1 MYRCLQKIILG
12 FLLIVMG
19 AEWSWALYRSD
30 DYKPRDYPLP
40 PEYFLDRLPIL
51 PTIESIL
58 WYRDANNAYLGAAG
72 SYTSEDL
79 FLIQNLKLQHGLFPE
94 TKFAFNFDMDQDY
107 DGIYE
112 HHFLEIDGP
121 TNGIWSGGLMGEPM
135 AQKEYSSIG
144 VMAQRKTETAQARAE
159 FILPDFAFVGKNKDN
174 ATYVTQPYNVRFSG
188 WQPLVTG
195 LEVFATA
202 DLDFPS
208 ETDYMKPEFFFSY
221 QSYKPAGGVIWH
233 MTDRQMIWMEGQY
246 EKTNKE
252 RNGYDVNDPKNF
264 HTQRQVIFGRLEY
277 VYGTPN
283 AYRSTA
289 GLEYVNFTESNDYPN
304 DSKSTYDLDHLSRI
318 VYGTFQ
324 MPLIARLCLQVG
336 LYVDVVNHDQDYL
349 DNPKETEQKVGWEG
363 KVPFALVWNDG
374 SFNAQIGVSVEIDEP
389 RFGGGFAG
397 ATIIF

>member
-1 MYRCLQKIILG
+1 MYRCLYKIILG

-19 AEWSWALYRSD
+19 TERSWALYRAD
-30 DYKPRDYPLP
+30 DYKPRNFPMP
-40 PEYFLDRLPIL
+40 PEYFLDRLGIM
-51 PTIESIL
+51 PTIESML

-79 FLIQNLKLQHGLFPE
+79 FLIQNLKLQHALFPD

-107 DGIYE
+107 DGTYE

-121 TNGIWSGGLMGEPM
+121 TNGIWSAGLMGEPM

-144 VMAQRKTETAQARAE
+144 VMAQRKTETAQARTE
-159 FILPDFAFVGKNKDN
+159 FILPDFAFVGKNADQ
-174 ATYVTQPYNVRFSG
+174 AYYVKAPYNMRFFG
-188 WQPLVTG
+188 WQPLVPE

-208 ETDYMKPEFFFSY
+208 ETDYVNPEFFFSY

-233 MTDRQMIWMEGQY
+233 VTDRQMIWMEGQY
-246 EKTNKE
+246 ENTNKK
-252 RNGYDVNDPKNF
+252 RDGYDAGDPKNY
-264 HTQRQVIFGRLEY
+264 HTQRRVMLGRLEY
-277 VYGTPN
+277 VYGTPT
-283 AYRSTA
+283 AYRSTL
-289 GLEYVNFTESNDYPN
+289 GLEYVNFSELNDYPN
-304 DSKSTYDLDHLSRI
+304 DATSAFNLNHLSRI

-324 MPLIARLCLQVG
+324 MPLMGPLCLQTG
-336 LYVDVVNHDQDYL
+336 LYVDVVNHDQDYP

-363 KVPFALVWNDG
+363 KVPLALVWNAG
-374 SFNAQIGVSVEIDEP
+374 SFNAQLGVSMQIDEIK
-389 RFGGGFAG
+389 FGGGYAG